1 MLFSRNSPK
10 PTSISPESHKLTTL
24 SLTPFHSSSESIL
37 WNPPSSSNTIGPSIS
52 TVGVTAAA
60 FPGRSTFICVPTA
73 RNPCKAC
80 IETGLT
86 PAAAS
91 PEALLRPYLSLNAPG
106 WLGSPKTGRPAMI
119 SCMNFLSLGISL
131 PMNSTHSPLSFF
143 FLFHSSVPLE
153 VKWAMKSQPGILSRS
168 VCFWTFGALRQS
180 PSPITSRTPPLTLA
194 PSILRTSLYPEH
206 SMSSVGSPLI
216 ITGQAR
222 TIISISSGGG
232 LYCNPFR

>member
-24 SLTPFHSSSESIL
+24 SLTLFHSSSESIR

-60 FPGRSTFICVPTA
+60 FPGRSTFIWVPTA

-106 WLGSPKTGRPAMI
+106 WPGSPKTGRPAI
-119 SCMNFLSLGISL
+119 TSFMNRLSVLIKRRLKVVSDSFDLSL
-131 PMNSTHSPLSFF
+131 
-143 FLFHSSVPLE
+143 E
-153 VKWAMKSQPGILSRS
+153 AKWAMKSQPGMLSRS